1 MSKPSTQPSRSSGL
15 RAVIVSSDRDLA
27 AELTPLLSQ
36 KLPLVPVTHIQSHPG
51 RVDATAVLRPP
62 GAAICFLDLCS
73 DAERALG
80 LVTGLLALD
89 PRVAIVV
96 LLPTNDSDMILRS
109 LRQGASEFMV
119 RPFTPDRLQ
128 SIAEKLSRQNP
139 ELYPRREGLGK
150 VYCVVP
156 VKGGCGATTI
166 ACGLAS
172 HHKRLGAPKALLADL
187 DPLTGTVAFLLKLKS
202 SYSFVDVL
210 AHADTLDADL
220 WKVMVVRHQ
229 GIDVLLGPENPAD
242 GMQEGHDATI
252 IVEYGRRL
260 YDAII
265 VDTSGPFTQFSLSA
279 ARLADTVIIVTTNEL
294 PALQAAQRAIS
305 YLESNGIVRPR
316 MRLVLNRYTREVGL
330 SQDAVQTALK
340 IDVFH
345 TIPSDYDV
353 VQRSLMDGKPL
364 TPSSS
369 IGKSLAGL
377 ADALGDKEFKSKRAS
392 SLSALRSLFS
402 RT

>member
-1 MSKPSTQPSRSSGL
+1 MGL
-15 RAVIVSSDRDLA
+15 RAVIVSSDRGLA

-51 RVDATAVLRPP
+51 RADATEVLHPP
-62 GAAICFLDLCS
+62 GAAICFLDVCS

-80 LVTGLLALD
+80 LVTDLLALD
-89 PRVAIVV
+89 PSVAIVV
-96 LLPTNDSDMILRS
+96 LLPTNDSDIILRS
-109 LRQGASEFMV
+109 LRQGASDFMI
-119 RPFTPDRLQ
+119 RPFTPDQLQ
-128 SIAEKLSRQNP
+128 RIAEKLSKQNP

-156 VKGGCGATTI
+156 AKGGCGATTI
-166 ACGLAS
+166 ACSLAS
-172 HHKRLGAPKALLADL
+172 HHKRLGAKKVLLADL

-210 AHADTLDADL
+210 AHAATLDADL
-220 WKVMVVRHQ
+220 WKMMVVRHQ
-229 GIDVLLGPENPAD
+229 GIDVLLSPENPAD
-242 GMQEGHDATI
+242 GMQQGHDATI

-265 VDTSGPFTQFSLSA
+265 VDTSGPFADFSISA
-279 ARLADTVIIVTTNEL
+279 ARLADMVIIVTTNEL

-305 YLESNGIVRPR
+305 YLESNGIARSR
-316 MRLVLNRYTREVGL
+316 MRLVLNRFTREVGL

-340 IDVFH
+340 IDLFH
-345 TIPSDYDV
+345 TIPSDYDA
-353 VQRSLMDGKPL
+353 VQRSLMEDKPMA
-364 TPSSS
+364 PGSS
-369 IGKSLAGL
+369 IGKSLANL
-377 ADALGDKEFKSKRAS
+377 AEVLGGKPDKPRRTS
-392 SLSALRSLFS
+392 SLSGLLSLFS